1 MIDDARFTQMWG
13 EGATHSE
20 IMRELSIPRGSVT
33 GHVHRLKLTPR
44 GNGGAKPRID
54 KNEVHRLY
62 KAGMSRKDIA
72 ARLGITKEYC
82 SVVLRTHTPKPA
94 VAAAAPVVIAAAP
107 PPPSLPPH
115 PFWTCDRDALIL
127 QAKGRHEALSAVA
140 RALGRSVTDV
150 QLRWHRLRA
159 GADMRAAE

>member
-1 MIDDARFTQMWG
+1 MIDDARFIQMWG
-13 EGATHSE
+13 EGATHSTL
-20 IMRELSIPRGSVT
+20 MRELSIPRGSVT

-54 KNEVHRLY
+54 KNEVHLLH
-62 KAGMSRKDIA
+62 KAGMSRRDIA
-72 ARLGITKEYC
+72 AHLGITPEYC
-82 SVVLRTHTPKPA
+82 SAVLRNHTPKPA
-94 VAAAAPVVIAAAP
+94 VAIAPVVIAAAL

-127 QAKGRHEALSAVA
+127 QAKGRHEALSAIA

-150 QLRWHRLRA
+150 TKRWHRLRA
-159 GADMRAAE
+159 G